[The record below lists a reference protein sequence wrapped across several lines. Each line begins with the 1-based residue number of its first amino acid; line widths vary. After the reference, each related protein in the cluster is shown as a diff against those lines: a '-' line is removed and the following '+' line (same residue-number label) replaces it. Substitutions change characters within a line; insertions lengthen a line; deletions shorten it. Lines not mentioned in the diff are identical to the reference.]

1 MTDSPRF
8 SDLGLAPTL
17 LETLSRLGYETPTPI
32 QQQAIP
38 AVLAGQD
45 VLGLAQ
51 TGTGKTAAFALPLL
65 SRMDTSVR
73 EPQTLVLCPT
83 RELAIQVAEAF
94 QAYAK
99 DLPNF
104 HVLPI
109 YGGAD
114 MRNQLR
120 SLKQNPQVIVGT
132 PGRVMDHLRRNS
144 LDLSSLRHL
153 VLDEADE
160 MLRMGFV
167 EDIDWILEH
176 TPTQKQVALFSAT
189 MLPQVKRLTEQY
201 LKNPTRIEIQANQTS
216 LGNIDQYVWH
226 VGGIEKLDALT
237 RILEIE
243 DWNAAILFV
252 RTKVESQFLAE
263 KLAARGHA
271 CTALSGDVAQK
282 QREDII
288 NQFKKGKL
296 DLVIATDVA
305 ARGLDVD
312 RITHVINWDIPGD
325 VQTYIHRIGRTGR
338 AGRSGK
344 AIMFVKPRERRLLR
358 DIERVTKTEIKTYP
372 LPSAAELGEHRA
384 AAFRT
389 DLENRIETADL
400 GFFRALVDGWV
411 ESSGM
416 DLRDLAAALT
426 MMAQEDRP
434 LQIPEDPK
442 PRPQRER
449 SDSRGDRPERPRRD
463 RGERSDRGDRG
474 DRPPKRDKPLDY
486 DAQKY
491 RLDVGRK
498 DGAEPGNIVGAIAN
512 EAGIEGRFINNISIR
527 DNYTLVD
534 LPSGMPKEIFEQLR
548 KTRVKGRPL
557 NMRVWHEGDKETPRE
572 DKPKSDRPRSDKPR
586 GDKTGAPRSDKP
598 KAPRKPRAKT
608 LHRKGKTG
616 DAS

>member
-1 MTDSPRF
+1 MTDTPRF
-8 SDLGLAPTL
+8 ADLGLAPTL
-17 LETLSRLGYETPTPI
+17 LDTLSRLGYETPTPI

-38 AVLAGQD
+38 AVISGQD

-99 DLPNF
+99 DLPDF

-120 SLKQNPQVIVGT
+120 GLKQNPQVIVGT

-144 LDLSSLRHL
+144 LDLSNLKHL

-176 TPTQKQVALFSAT
+176 TPEQKQVALFSAT
-189 MLPQVKRLTEQY
+189 MLAQVKRLTEQY
-201 LKNPTRIEIQANQTS
+201 LKSPVRIEIKPNETS
-216 LGNIDQYVWH
+216 LGQIDQYVWH
-226 VGGIEKLDALT
+226 VGGIDKLEALT
-237 RILEIE
+237 RILEVE

-252 RTKVESQFLAE
+252 RTKVECQFLAE

-305 ARGLDVD
+305 ARGLDVE
-312 RITHVINWDIPGD
+312 RISHVINWDIPGD

-358 DIERVTKTEIKTYP
+358 DIERVTKAQIKPYP

-384 AAFRT
+384 SAFRA

-400 GFFRALVDGWV
+400 SFFHALVDGWV
-411 ESSGM
+411 ESDGLE
-416 DLRDLAAALT
+416 LRDLAAALT
-426 MMAQEDRP
+426 MMAQEDKP

-442 PRPQRER
+442 PRPPRER
-449 SDSRGDRPERPRRD
+449 NDSRGERGDKPRR
-463 RGERSDRGDRG
+463 ERA
-474 DRPPKRDKPLDY
+474 PKRDKPLDY

-498 DGAEPGNIVGAIAN
+498 DGVEPGNIVGAIAN

-527 DNYTLVD
+527 DSYTLVD
-534 LPSGMPKEIFEQLR
+534 LPTGMPKEIFEQLR

-557 NMRVWHEGDKETPRE
+557 HLRIWHDDDNK
-572 DKPKSDRPRSDKPR
+572 DAPR
-586 GDKTGAPRSDKP
+586 GDRTRSDKP
-598 KAPRKPRAKT
+598 KGGPRKPRKAT
-608 LHRKGKTG
+608 HRKGKAG
-616 DAS
+616 DA

>member
-1 MTDSPRF
+1 MTETTPEATPDF
-8 SDLGLAPTL
+8 EQLGLNTAIVGTL
-17 LETLSRLGYETPTPI
+17 NNLGYETPTPI

-38 AVLAGQD
+38 ALLEGRN

-65 SRMDTSVR
+65 QRMSNKVQT
-73 EPQTLVLCPT
+73 PQTLVLCPT

-99 DLPNF
+99 GLPGF

-120 SLKQNPQVIVGT
+120 GLKQNPQVIVGT

-144 LDLSSLRHL
+144 LDLSQLSHL

-176 TPTQKQVALFSAT
+176 TPKTKQVALFSAT
-189 MLPQVKRLTEQY
+189 MVKEVRRLTDQY
-201 LKNPTRIEIQANQTS
+201 LNDPVRIEIKASQEA
-216 LGNIDQYVWH
+216 LGKIEQFVWN
-226 VGGIEKLDALT
+226 VGGIDKLEALT
-237 RILEIE
+237 RILEVE

-252 RTKVESQFLAE
+252 RTKVECQFLAE

-305 ARGLDVD
+305 ARGLDVE
-312 RITHVINWDIPGD
+312 RISHVINWDIPGD
-325 VQTYIHRIGRTGR
+325 VQTYTHRIGRTGR
-338 AGRSGK
+338 AGRSGR

-358 DIERVTKTEIKTYP
+358 DIERVTKTQIKPYP
-372 LPSAAELGEHRA
+372 LPSANELSDHRA
-384 AAFRT
+384 AQFKASVIDNLDSK
-389 DLENRIETADL
+389 DLD
-400 GFFRALVDGWV
+400 FFRAMITGWV
-411 ESSGM
+411 EQE
-416 DLRDLAAALT
+416 DLNPIDLAAVLAK
-426 MMAQEDRP
+426 MAQQDKP
-434 LQIPEDPK
+434 LQLPEDPK
-442 PRPQRER
+442 PRPVRER
-449 SDSRGDRPERPRRD
+449 SEGGKERPARR
-463 RGERSDRGDRG
+463 ERSGGPKSDR
-474 DRPPKRDKPLDY
+474 PLDY

-498 DGAEPGNIVGAIAN
+498 DGVEPGHIVGAIAN

-527 DNYTLVD
+527 EGYTLVD
-534 LPSGMPKEIFEQLR
+534 LPNGMPKEIFEQLR

-557 NMRVWHEGDKETPRE
+557 GLRVWVEDGSGDSE
-572 DKPKSDRPRSDKPR
+572 RPARS
-586 GDKTGAPRSDKP
+586 
-598 KAPRKPRAKT
+598 APRKPRPGGDKA
-608 LHRKGKTG
+608 RKSKPNK
-616 DAS
+616 APKA

>member
-1 MTDSPRF
+1 MTEETARF
-8 SDLGLAPTL
+8 DQLGLAPALLDTL
-17 LETLSRLGYETPTPI
+17 NNLGYETPTPI
-32 QQQAIP
+32 QLQAIP
-38 AVLAGQD
+38 AVLQGRN

-65 SRMDTSVR
+65 SIMETGNQG
-73 EPQTLVLCPT
+73 PQTLVLCPT
-83 RELAIQVAEAF
+83 RELAIQVSEAF

-99 DLPNF
+99 GLDNF

-120 SLKQNPQVIVGT
+120 GLKQNPQVIVGT

-144 LDLSSLRHL
+144 LDLSGLKHL

-176 TPTQKQVALFSAT
+176 TPATKQVALFSAT
-189 MLPQVKRLTEQY
+189 MLPQVKRLTQQY
-201 LKNPTRIEIQANQTS
+201 LNDPVRIEIKPNETT
-216 LGNIDQYVWH
+216 LGQIEQFVWH
-226 VGGIEKLDALT
+226 VGGINKLEALT
-237 RILEIE
+237 RILEVE

-305 ARGLDVD
+305 ARGLDVE
-312 RITHVINWDIPGD
+312 RISHVINWDIPGD

-358 DIERVTKTEIKTYP
+358 DIERVTKQQLKPYP
-372 LPSAAELGEHRA
+372 LPSAAELSEHRA
-384 AAFRT
+384 AAFKT
-389 DLENRIETADL
+389 EIEERIETADL
-400 GFFRALVDGWV
+400 GFFRAVIDGWT
-411 ESSGM
+411 ENEDL
-416 DLRDLAAALT
+416 DLRDIAAALA
-426 MMAQEDRP
+426 MMAQEDKP
-434 LQIPEDPK
+434 LQVPEDPK
-442 PRPQRER
+442 PRPAKERRER
-449 SDSRGDRPERPRRD
+449 PDRDGKPRRERGAPRD
-463 RGERSDRGDRG
+463 RA
-474 DRPPKRDKPLDY
+474 LDY
-486 DAQKY
+486 DANKY

-498 DGAEPGNIVGAIAN
+498 DGVQPGNIVGAIAN
-512 EAGIEGRFINNISIR
+512 EAGIEGRFINNISIF

-534 LPSGMPKEIFEQLR
+534 LPTGMPKEIFEQLR

-557 NMRVWHEGDKETPRE
+557 NLRAWVE
-572 DKPKSDRPRSDKPR
+572 DGKGEKRP
-586 GDKTGAPRSDKP
+586 
-598 KAPRKPRAKT
+598 PRKNKPPRK
-608 LHRKGKTG
+608 
-616 DAS
+616 S

>member
-1 MTDSPRF
+1 MTENTTAATPDF
-8 SDLGLAPTL
+8 QQLGLDTAIVGTL
-17 LETLSRLGYETPTPI
+17 NQLGYETPTPI

-38 AVLAGQD
+38 ALLEGRN

-65 SRMDTSVR
+65 QRMSKKVQT
-73 EPQTLVLCPT
+73 PQTLVLCPT

-99 DLPNF
+99 AMPGF

-120 SLKQNPQVIVGT
+120 GLKQNPQVIVGT

-144 LDLSSLRHL
+144 LDLSQLSHL

-176 TPTQKQVALFSAT
+176 TPKSKQVALFSAT
-189 MLPQVKRLTEQY
+189 MVKEVRRLTDQY
-201 LKNPTRIEIQANQTS
+201 LNDPVRIEIKASQEA
-216 LGNIDQYVWH
+216 LGKIEQFVWN
-226 VGGIEKLDALT
+226 VGGIDKLEALT
-237 RILEIE
+237 RILEVE

-252 RTKVESQFLAE
+252 RTKVECQFLAE

-305 ARGLDVD
+305 ARGLDVE
-312 RITHVINWDIPGD
+312 RISHVINWDIPGD
-325 VQTYIHRIGRTGR
+325 VQTYTHRIGRTGR
-338 AGRSGK
+338 AGRSGR

-358 DIERVTKTEIKTYP
+358 DIERVTKTQIKPYP
-372 LPSAAELGEHRA
+372 LPSANELSEHRA
-384 AAFRT
+384 AQFKANVIDNLDGK
-389 DLENRIETADL
+389 DLD
-400 GFFRALVDGWV
+400 FFRAMITGWV
-411 ESSGM
+411 EQE
-416 DLRDLAAALT
+416 DLDPIDLAAVLAK
-426 MMAQEDRP
+426 MAQEDKP
-434 LQIPEDPK
+434 LQLPEDPK
-442 PRPQRER
+442 PRPVRER
-449 SDSRGDRPERPRRD
+449 SEGGKERPARRE
-463 RGERSDRGDRG
+463 RGGPKSDR
-474 DRPPKRDKPLDY
+474 PLDY

-491 RLDVGRK
+491 RLDVGRR
-498 DGAEPGNIVGAIAN
+498 DGVEPGHIVGAIAN

-527 DNYTLVD
+527 EGYTLVD
-534 LPSGMPKEIFEQLR
+534 LPNGMPKEIFEQLR

-557 NMRVWHEGDKETPRE
+557 ALRVWVEDGSGDG
-572 DKPKSDRPRSDKPR
+572 DRP
-586 GDKTGAPRSDKP
+586 PRS
-598 KAPRKPRAKT
+598 APRKPRPAGDKP
-608 LHRKGKTG
+608 RKSRANK
-616 DAS
+616 APKP

>member
-1 MTDSPRF
+1 MTENTPEITPDF
-8 SDLGLAPTL
+8 QQLGLNTAIVGTL
-17 LETLSRLGYETPTPI
+17 NQLGYETPTPI

-38 AVLAGQD
+38 ALLEGRN

-65 SRMDTSVR
+65 QRMNNKVQT
-73 EPQTLVLCPT
+73 PQTLVLCPT

-99 DLPNF
+99 GLPGF

-120 SLKQNPQVIVGT
+120 GLKQNPQVIVGT

-144 LDLSSLRHL
+144 LDLSQLGHL

-176 TPTQKQVALFSAT
+176 TPKTKQVALFSAT
-189 MLPQVKRLTEQY
+189 MVKEVRRLTDQY
-201 LKNPTRIEIQANQTS
+201 LNDPVRIEIKASQEA
-216 LGNIDQYVWH
+216 LGKIEQFVWN
-226 VGGIEKLDALT
+226 VGGIDKLEALT
-237 RILEIE
+237 RILEVE

-252 RTKVESQFLAE
+252 RTKVECQFLAE

-305 ARGLDVD
+305 ARGLDVE
-312 RITHVINWDIPGD
+312 RISHVINWDIPGD
-325 VQTYIHRIGRTGR
+325 VQTYTHRIGRTGR
-338 AGRSGK
+338 AGRSGR

-358 DIERVTKTEIKTYP
+358 DIERVTKTQIKPYP
-372 LPSAAELGEHRA
+372 LPSANELSEHRA
-384 AAFRT
+384 AQFKAT
-389 DLENRIETADL
+389 VIDNLDSKDLD
-400 GFFRALVDGWV
+400 FFRAMITGWV
-411 ESSGM
+411 EQA
-416 DLRDLAAALT
+416 DLDPIDLAAVLAK
-426 MMAQEDRP
+426 MAQEDKP
-434 LQIPEDPK
+434 LQLPDDPK
-442 PRPQRER
+442 PRPVRER
-449 SDSRGDRPERPRRD
+449 SEGGKDRPARRERGGPK
-463 RGERSDRGDRG
+463 SDR
-474 DRPPKRDKPLDY
+474 PLDY

-498 DGAEPGNIVGAIAN
+498 DGVEPGHIVGAIAN

-527 DNYTLVD
+527 EGYTLVD
-534 LPSGMPKEIFEQLR
+534 LPNGMPKEIFEQLR

-557 NMRVWHEGDKETPRE
+557 GLRVWVEDGD
-572 DKPKSDRPRSDKPR
+572 SDRPARS
-586 GDKTGAPRSDKP
+586 
-598 KAPRKPRAKT
+598 APRKPRPAGDKP
-608 LHRKGKTG
+608 RKSR
-616 DAS
+616 ASKAPKA

>member
-1 MTDSPRF
+1 MTTESPHF
-8 SDLGLAPTL
+8 SELGLAPAL

-65 SRMDTSVR
+65 SRMDTSSR

-120 SLKQNPQVIVGT
+120 GLKQNPQVIVGT

-176 TPTQKQVALFSAT
+176 TPAEKQVALFSAT
-189 MLPQVKRLTEQY
+189 MMPQVKRLTQQY
-201 LKNPTRIEIQANQTS
+201 LKNPTRIEIQANETS

-226 VGGIEKLDALT
+226 VGGIDKLDALT
-237 RILEIE
+237 RILEVE
-243 DWNAAILFV
+243 EWNAVILFV

-271 CTALSGDVAQK
+271 CTAISGDVAQK

-296 DLVIATDVA
+296 DLLIATDVA

-312 RITHVINWDIPGD
+312 RISHVINWDIPGD

-358 DIERVTKTEIKTYP
+358 DIERVTKAVIKPYP
-372 LPSAAELGEHRA
+372 LPSASELGEHRA
-384 AAFRT
+384 AAFRA

-400 GFFRALVDGWV
+400 GFFRALVDGWT
-411 ESSGM
+411 ESDGI

-449 SDSRGDRPERPRRD
+449 AERGERSERPRRE
-463 RGERSDRGDRG
+463 RGERG

-557 NMRVWHEGDKETPRE
+557 NMRIWHEDDKESPRA
-572 DKPKSDRPRSDKPR
+572 DRPRSDK
-586 GDKTGAPRSDKP
+586 GGAPRSDKP
-598 KAPRKPRAKT
+598 KSPRKPRKAA
-608 LHRKGKTG
+608 HRKGK
-616 DAS
+616 DA

>member
-1 MTDSPRF
+1 MTTDSPRF
-8 SDLGLAPTL
+8 SELGLAPAL

-38 AVLAGQD
+38 AVLSGQD

-65 SRMDTSVR
+65 SRMDTNSR

-120 SLKQNPQVIVGT
+120 GLKQNPQVIVGT

-144 LDLSSLRHL
+144 LDLSNLRHL

-176 TPTQKQVALFSAT
+176 TPTEKQVALFSAT
-189 MLPQVKRLTEQY
+189 MMPQVKRLTEQY

-226 VGGIEKLDALT
+226 VGGIEKLEALT
-237 RILEIE
+237 RILEVE
-243 DWNAAILFV
+243 EWNAAILFV

-288 NQFKKGKL
+288 TQFKNGKL

-305 ARGLDVD
+305 ARGLDVE
-312 RITHVINWDIPGD
+312 RISHVINWDIPGD

-358 DIERVTKTEIKTYP
+358 DIERVTKAVIKPYP
-372 LPSAAELGEHRA
+372 LPNAAELGEHRA
-384 AAFRT
+384 ANFRA

-411 ESSGM
+411 ESDGIE
-416 DLRDLAAALT
+416 LRDLAAALT

-442 PRPQRER
+442 PRPARER
-449 SDSRGDRPERPRRD
+449 GDGEG
-463 RGERSDRGDRG
+463 RGERAPRGDRG
-474 DRPPKRDKPLDY
+474 DRPRRERAPKADKPLDY

-498 DGAEPGNIVGAIAN
+498 DGVEPGNIVGAIAN

-557 NMRVWHEGDKETPRE
+557 HLRVWHEDEKDAPRAE
-572 DKPKSDRPRSDKPR
+572 RPRSDKPR
-586 GDKTGAPRSDKP
+586 GDKPKGA
-598 KAPRKPRAKT
+598 APRKPRAKT
-608 LHRKGKTG
+608 PHRKGKAG
-616 DAS
+616 DA

>member
-1 MTDSPRF
+1 MTEETARF
-8 SDLGLAPTL
+8 DQLGLAPALLDTL
-17 LETLSRLGYETPTPI
+17 NNLGYETPTPI
-32 QQQAIP
+32 QLQAIP
-38 AVLAGQD
+38 AVLEGRN

-65 SRMDTSVR
+65 SRM
-73 EPQTLVLCPT
+73 EPGNQGPQTLVLCPT
-83 RELAIQVAEAF
+83 RELAIQVSEAF

-99 DLPNF
+99 GMDNF

-120 SLKQNPQVIVGT
+120 GLKQNPQVIVGT

-144 LDLSSLRHL
+144 LDLSGLKHL

-176 TPTQKQVALFSAT
+176 TPATKQVALFSAT
-189 MLPQVKRLTEQY
+189 MLPQVKRLTQQY
-201 LKNPTRIEIQANQTS
+201 LSDPVRIEIKPNETS
-216 LGNIDQYVWH
+216 LGQIEQFVWH
-226 VGGIEKLDALT
+226 VGGIDKLEALT
-237 RILEIE
+237 RILEVE

-305 ARGLDVD
+305 ARGLDVE
-312 RITHVINWDIPGD
+312 RISHVINWDIPGD

-358 DIERVTKTEIKTYP
+358 DIERVTKQQLKPYP
-372 LPSAAELGEHRA
+372 LPSAAELSEHRA
-384 AAFRT
+384 AAFKT
-389 DLENRIETADL
+389 EIEERIETADL
-400 GFFRALVDGWV
+400 GFFRAVIDGWT
-411 ESSGM
+411 ENDDL
-416 DLRDLAAALT
+416 DLRDIAAALA
-426 MMAQEDRP
+426 MMAQEDKP
-434 LQIPEDPK
+434 LQVPDDPK
-442 PRPQRER
+442 PRPAKERRER
-449 SDSRGDRPERPRRD
+449 PDRDGKPRRERGAPRD
-463 RGERSDRGDRG
+463 RA
-474 DRPPKRDKPLDY
+474 LDY
-486 DAQKY
+486 DANKY

-498 DGAEPGNIVGAIAN
+498 DGVQPGNIVGAIAN
-512 EAGIEGRFINNISIR
+512 EAGIEGRFINNISIF

-534 LPSGMPKEIFEQLR
+534 LPTGMPKEIFEQLR

-557 NMRVWHEGDKETPRE
+557 NLRAWVEDGKGDK
-572 DKPKSDRPRSDKPR
+572 RP
-586 GDKTGAPRSDKP
+586 
-598 KAPRKPRAKT
+598 PRKNKPPRK
-608 LHRKGKTG
+608 
-616 DAS
+616 S

>member
-1 MTDSPRF
+1 MTETAPNF
-8 SDLGLAPTL
+8 QQLGLDAAIVDTL
-17 LETLSRLGYETPTPI
+17 NHLGYESPTPI

-38 AVLAGQD
+38 ALLEGRN

-65 SRMDTSVR
+65 QRMNQQTQS
-73 EPQTLVLCPT
+73 PQTLVLCPT

-99 DLPNF
+99 ALPGF

-120 SLKQNPQVIVGT
+120 GLKQNPQVIVGT

-144 LDLSSLRHL
+144 LDLSQLTHL

-176 TPTQKQVALFSAT
+176 TPQTKQVALFSAT
-189 MLPQVKRLTEQY
+189 MVKEVRRLTDQY
-201 LKNPTRIEIQANQTS
+201 LNDPVRIEIKASQEA
-216 LGNIDQYVWH
+216 LGKIEQFVWN
-226 VGGIEKLDALT
+226 VGGIDKLEALT
-237 RILEIE
+237 RILEVE

-252 RTKVESQFLAE
+252 RTKVECQFLAE

-305 ARGLDVD
+305 ARGLDVE

-325 VQTYIHRIGRTGR
+325 VQTYTHRIGRTGR
-338 AGRSGK
+338 AGRSGR
-344 AIMFVKPRERRLLR
+344 AILFVKPRERRLLR
-358 DIERVTKTEIKTYP
+358 DIERVTKTQLKPYP
-372 LPSAAELGEHRA
+372 LPSANELSEHRA
-384 AAFRT
+384 AQFKASVIDNLDSK
-389 DLENRIETADL
+389 DLD
-400 GFFRALVDGWV
+400 FFRAMITGWV
-411 ESSGM
+411 EQE
-416 DLRDLAAALT
+416 DLDPIDLAAVLAK
-426 MMAQEDRP
+426 MAQEDKP
-434 LQIPEDPK
+434 LQLPEDPK
-442 PRPQRER
+442 PRPVRERHEGGKERPARRER
-449 SDSRGDRPERPRRD
+449 SAK
-463 RGERSDRGDRG
+463 SDRT
-474 DRPPKRDKPLDY
+474 LDY

-491 RLDVGRK
+491 RLDVGRR
-498 DGAEPGNIVGAIAN
+498 DGVEPGHIVGAIAN

-527 DNYTLVD
+527 EGYTLVD
-534 LPSGMPKEIFEQLR
+534 LPNGMPREIFEQLR

-557 NMRVWHEGDKETPRE
+557 NLRIWVE
-572 DKPKSDRPRSDKPR
+572 DGSSDSDRPAR
-586 GDKTGAPRSDKP
+586 GSA
-598 KAPRKPRAKT
+598 RKPRPAGEKPRKSRAKT
-608 LHRKGKTG
+608 PK
-616 DAS
+616 A

>member
-1 MTDSPRF
+1 MTDTPRF
-8 SDLGLAPTL
+8 DQLGLAPALLTTL
-17 LETLSRLGYETPTPI
+17 TDLGYETPTPI
-32 QQQAIP
+32 QLQAIP
-38 AVLAGQD
+38 AVLEGRD

-65 SRMDTSVR
+65 SRMSSGNQG
-73 EPQTLVLCPT
+73 PQTLVLCPT
-83 RELAIQVAEAF
+83 RELAIQVSEAF

-99 DLPNF
+99 GMKDF

-120 SLKQNPQVIVGT
+120 GLKQNPQVIVGT
-132 PGRVMDHLRRNS
+132 PGRVMDHLRRNT
-144 LDLSSLRHL
+144 LDLSNLKHL

-176 TPTQKQVALFSAT
+176 TPESKQVALFSAT
-189 MLPQVKRLTEQY
+189 MLAQVKRLTEQY
-201 LKNPTRIEIQANQTS
+201 LKEPVRIEIKPNETS
-216 LGNIDQYVWH
+216 LGQIEQFVWH
-226 VGGIEKLDALT
+226 VGGIDKLEALT
-237 RILEIE
+237 RILEVE
-243 DWNAAILFV
+243 EWNAAILFV

-305 ARGLDVD
+305 ARGLDVE
-312 RITHVINWDIPGD
+312 RISHVINWDIPGD

-358 DIERVTKTEIKTYP
+358 DIERVTKQQLKTYP
-372 LPSAAELGEHRA
+372 LPNAAELSEHRA
-384 AAFRT
+384 ASFKA
-389 DLENRIETADL
+389 DIEDRIETADL
-400 GFFRALVDGWV
+400 GFFRAVIDGWV
-411 ESSGM
+411 ENDDL
-416 DLRDLAAALT
+416 DLRDVAAALA
-426 MMAQEDRP
+426 MMAQEDKP

-442 PRPQRER
+442 PRPARER
-449 SDSRGDRPERPRRD
+449 ADRPDRDGKPRRERGASRD
-463 RGERSDRGDRG
+463 R
-474 DRPPKRDKPLDY
+474 PLDY
-486 DAQKY
+486 EHQKY

-498 DGAEPGNIVGAIAN
+498 DGVQPGNVVGAIAN
-512 EAGIEGRFINNISIR
+512 EAGIEGRYINNISIFE
-527 DNYTLVD
+527 NYTLVD
-534 LPSGMPKEIFEQLR
+534 LPTGMPKEIFEQLR
-548 KTRVKGRPL
+548 KTRVRGRPM
-557 NMRVWHEGDKETPRE
+557 NIRAWVEDGDSE
-572 DKPKSDRPRSDKPR
+572 RPARP
-586 GDKTGAPRSDKP
+586 P
-598 KAPRKPRAKT
+598 
-608 LHRKGKTG
+608 RKGKPTG
-616 DAS
+616 GKPPRRDGERKPKKA

>member
-1 MTDSPRF
+1 MTTESPLF
-8 SDLGLAPTL
+8 SELGLAPAL

-38 AVLAGQD
+38 AVLSGQD

-65 SRMDTSVR
+65 SRMDTNTR

-120 SLKQNPQVIVGT
+120 GLKQNPQVIVGT

-144 LDLSSLRHL
+144 LDLSNLRHL

-176 TPTQKQVALFSAT
+176 TPEQKQVALFSAT
-189 MLPQVKRLTEQY
+189 MMPQVKRLTEQY

-226 VGGIEKLDALT
+226 VGGIDKLEALT
-237 RILEIE
+237 RILEVE

-305 ARGLDVD
+305 ARGLDVE
-312 RITHVINWDIPGD
+312 RISHVINWDIPGD

-358 DIERVTKTEIKTYP
+358 DIERVTKAVIKPYP

-384 AAFRT
+384 AAFRAE
-389 DLENRIETADL
+389 LENRIETADL

-411 ESSGM
+411 ESDGIE
-416 DLRDLAAALT
+416 LRDLAAALT

-442 PRPQRER
+442 PRPPRER
-449 SDSRGDRPERPRRD
+449 AERGERSERPRRERSE
-463 RGERSDRGDRG
+463 RGERA
-474 DRPPKRDKPLDY
+474 PKRDKPLDY

-498 DGAEPGNIVGAIAN
+498 DGVEPGNIVGAIAN

-534 LPSGMPKEIFEQLR
+534 LPTGMPKEIFEQLR

-557 NMRVWHEGDKETPRE
+557 HLRIWHEDDK
-572 DKPKSDRPRSDKPR
+572 DAPR
-586 GDKTGAPRSDKP
+586 GDKGGAPKGDKSGAPKADKP
-598 KAPRKPRAKT
+598 RAPRKPRKPA
-608 LHRKGKTG
+608 HRKGK
-616 DAS
+616 DA

>member
-1 MTDSPRF
+1 MTEETARF
-8 SDLGLAPTL
+8 DQLGLAPALLDTL
-17 LETLSRLGYETPTPI
+17 NNLGYETPTPI
-32 QQQAIP
+32 QLQAIP
-38 AVLAGQD
+38 AVLEGRN

-65 SRMDTSVR
+65 SIM
-73 EPQTLVLCPT
+73 EPGNQGPQTLVLCPT
-83 RELAIQVAEAF
+83 RELAIQVSEAF

-99 DLPNF
+99 GLDNF

-120 SLKQNPQVIVGT
+120 GLKQNPQVIVGT

-144 LDLSSLRHL
+144 LDLSGLKHL

-176 TPTQKQVALFSAT
+176 TPATKQVALFSAT
-189 MLPQVKRLTEQY
+189 MLPQVKRLTQQY
-201 LKNPTRIEIQANQTS
+201 LSDPVRIEIKPNETS
-216 LGNIDQYVWH
+216 LGQIEQFVWH
-226 VGGIEKLDALT
+226 VGGIDKLEALT
-237 RILEIE
+237 RILEVE

-305 ARGLDVD
+305 ARGLDVE
-312 RITHVINWDIPGD
+312 RISHVINWDIPGD

-358 DIERVTKTEIKTYP
+358 DIERVTKQQLKPYP
-372 LPSAAELGEHRA
+372 LPNAAQLSEHRA
-384 AAFRT
+384 AAFKT
-389 DLENRIETADL
+389 EIEERIETADL
-400 GFFRALVDGWV
+400 GFFRAVIDGWV
-411 ESSGM
+411 DND
-416 DLRDLAAALT
+416 DLDIRDVAAALA
-426 MMAQEDRP
+426 MMAQEDKP

-442 PRPQRER
+442 PRPAKERRER
-449 SDSRGDRPERPRRD
+449 PDRDGKPRRERGAPRD
-463 RGERSDRGDRG
+463 RA
-474 DRPPKRDKPLDY
+474 LDY
-486 DAQKY
+486 DANKY

-498 DGAEPGNIVGAIAN
+498 DGVQPGNIVGAIAN
-512 EAGIEGRFINNISIR
+512 EAGIEGRFINNISIF

-534 LPSGMPKEIFEQLR
+534 LPTGMPKEIFEQLR

-557 NMRVWHEGDKETPRE
+557 NLRAWVEDGKGDK
-572 DKPKSDRPRSDKPR
+572 RP
-586 GDKTGAPRSDKP
+586 
-598 KAPRKPRAKT
+598 PRKNKPPRK
-608 LHRKGKTG
+608 
-616 DAS
+616 S